1 MSRTN
6 NKTTMKIK
14 NLLVLA
20 GTLLASVV
28 AEAQVL
34 SQPRKVENLTIMDIN
49 GNPSQLPEFG
59 KKNLLIFYVDPD
71 SYLKGGA
78 NKKLS
83 DVLEENKRAQG
94 PAIRGFGVM
103 NFPDTG
109 LPKNMVRN
117 MARKRAAKNGAT
129 ILDDDQQLLK
139 KEWGLGDCNNKF
151 VIMIVTKEG
160 ELVYCAKDDLDDAG
174 IENFY
179 EFVNKYRN

>member
-1 MSRTN
+1 
-6 NKTTMKIK
+6 MKMKKIF
-14 NLLVLA
+14 L
-20 GTLLASVV
+20 LLAVMFV
-28 AEAQVL
+28 ASAVEAQEL
-34 SQPRKVENLTIMDIN
+34 SQPRKVENLTINDIN
-49 GNPSQLPEFG
+49 GNPTTLPQFG
-59 KKNLLIFYVDPD
+59 EKNLLIFYVDPD

-83 DVLEENKRAQG
+83 DALEENGRAAG

-139 KEWGLGDCNNKF
+139 KAWGLGDCNNKF

-174 IENFY
+174 VENFY
-179 EFVNKYRN
+179 KVVDKYRN

>member
-1 MSRTN
+1 MT
-6 NKTTMKIK
+6 KIF
-14 NLLVLA
+14 L
-20 GTLLASVV
+20 LLAVMFV
-28 AEAQVL
+28 ASAVEAQEL
-34 SQPRKVENLTIMDIN
+34 SQPRKVENLTINDIN
-49 GNPSQLPEFG
+49 GNPTTLPQFG
-59 KKNLLIFYVDPD
+59 EKNLLIFYVDPD

-83 DVLEENKRAQG
+83 DALEENGRAAG
-94 PAIRGFGVM
+94 SAIRGFGVM

-139 KEWGLGDCNNKF
+139 KAWGLGDCNNKF

-174 IENFY
+174 VENFY
-179 EFVNKYRN
+179 KVVDKYRN

>member
-1 MSRTN
+1 
-6 NKTTMKIK
+6 MKIK

-20 GTLLASVV
+20 VALFAVV
-28 AEAQVL
+28 AVKAQDL
-34 SQPRKVENLTIMDIN
+34 TLPRKVENVTIMDIN
-49 GNPSQLPEFG
+49 GTPSQLPQYGE
-59 KKNLLIFYVDPD
+59 KNLLIFYVDPD

-83 DVLEENKRAQG
+83 DELEENGRAAG
-94 PAIRGFGVM
+94 AAIRGFGVM

-139 KEWGLGDCNNKF
+139 KAWGLGDCNNKF
-151 VIMIVTKEG
+151 VIMIVSKEG
-160 ELVYCAKDDLDDAG
+160 ELVYCAKNDLDEAG
-174 IENFY
+174 VKNFY
-179 EFVNKYRN
+179 EVVDQYRN

>member
-1 MSRTN
+1 
-6 NKTTMKIK
+6 MKKIFL
-14 NLLVLA
+14 LLVA
-20 GTLLASVV
+20 IFVV
-28 AEAQVL
+28 SAVEAQVL
-34 SQPRKVENLTIMDIN
+34 ETPRKVENLTINDIN
-49 GNPSQLPEFG
+49 GNPTTLPEFG
-59 KKNLLIFYVDPD
+59 EKNLLIFYVDPD

-83 DVLEENKRAQG
+83 DELEENGRAAG
-94 PAIRGFGVM
+94 AAIRGFGVM

-151 VIMIVTKEG
+151 VLMVVSKEG
-160 ELVYCAKDDLDDAG
+160 ELVYCAKDDLDEAG
-174 IENFY
+174 VEAFY
-179 EFVNKYRN
+179 QFIDKYRN

>member
-1 MSRTN
+1 
-6 NKTTMKIK
+6 MKIRK
-14 NLLVLA
+14 IFL
-20 GTLLASVV
+20 LLAAMFV
-28 AEAQVL
+28 ASAVEAQEL
-34 SQPRKVENLTIMDIN
+34 SQPRKVENLTINDIN
-49 GNPSQLPEFG
+49 GNPTTLPQFG
-59 KKNLLIFYVDPD
+59 EKNLLIFYVDPD

-83 DVLEENKRAQG
+83 DELEENGRAAG
-94 PAIRGFGVM
+94 PAMRGFGVM

-151 VIMIVTKEG
+151 VIMIVSKEG
-160 ELVYCAKDDLDDAG
+160 ELVYCAKDDLDEAG
-174 IENFY
+174 IEAFY
-179 EFVNKYRN
+179 KFVDKYRN

>member
-1 MSRTN
+1 
-6 NKTTMKIK
+6 MKKIFL
-14 NLLVLA
+14 LLVA
-20 GTLLASVV
+20 IFVV
-28 AEAQVL
+28 SAVEAQVL
-34 SQPRKVENLTIMDIN
+34 ETPRKVENLTINDIN
-49 GNPSQLPEFG
+49 GNPTTLPEFG
-59 KKNLLIFYVDPD
+59 QKNLLIFYVDPD

-83 DVLEENKRAQG
+83 DELEENGRAAG
-94 PAIRGFGVM
+94 AAIRGFGVM

-151 VIMIVTKEG
+151 VLMVVSKEG
-160 ELVYCAKDDLDDAG
+160 ELVYCAKDDLDEAG
-174 IENFY
+174 VEAFY
-179 EFVNKYRN
+179 QFIDKYRN

>member
-1 MSRTN
+1 
-6 NKTTMKIK
+6 MKKIFL
-14 NLLVLA
+14 LLVA
-20 GTLLASVV
+20 IFVV
-28 AEAQVL
+28 SAVEAQVL
-34 SQPRKVENLTIMDIN
+34 ETPRKVENLTINDIN
-49 GNPSQLPEFG
+49 GNPTTLPEFG
-59 KKNLLIFYVDPD
+59 QKNLLIFYVDPD

-83 DVLEENKRAQG
+83 DELEENGRAAG
-94 PAIRGFGVM
+94 AAIRGFGVM

-151 VIMIVTKEG
+151 VLMVVSKEG
-160 ELVYCAKDDLDDAG
+160 ELVYCAKDDLDEAG
-174 IENFY
+174 IEAFY
-179 EFVNKYRN
+179 QFIDKYRN

>member
-1 MSRTN
+1 
-6 NKTTMKIK
+6 MKKIF
-14 NLLVLA
+14 L
-20 GTLLASVV
+20 LLAVMFV
-28 AEAQVL
+28 ASAVEAQEL
-34 SQPRKVENLTIMDIN
+34 SQPRKVENLTINDIN
-49 GNPSQLPEFG
+49 GNPTTLPQFG
-59 KKNLLIFYVDPD
+59 EKNLLIFYVDPD

-83 DVLEENKRAQG
+83 DALEENGRAAG
-94 PAIRGFGVM
+94 SAIRGFGVM

-139 KEWGLGDCNNKF
+139 KAWGLGDCNNKF

-174 IENFY
+174 VENFY
-179 EFVNKYRN
+179 NVVDKYRN

>member
-1 MSRTN
+1 
-6 NKTTMKIK
+6 MKKIFL
-14 NLLVLA
+14 LLVA
-20 GTLLASVV
+20 IFVV
-28 AEAQVL
+28 SAVEAQVL
-34 SQPRKVENLTIMDIN
+34 ETPRKVENLTINDIN
-49 GNPSQLPEFG
+49 GNPTTLPEFG
-59 KKNLLIFYVDPD
+59 EKNLLIFYVDPD

-83 DVLEENKRAQG
+83 DELEENGRAAG
-94 PAIRGFGVM
+94 AAIRGFGVM

-151 VIMIVTKEG
+151 VLMVVSKEG
-160 ELVYCAKDDLDDAG
+160 ELVYCAKDDLDEAG
-174 IENFY
+174 IEAFY
-179 EFVNKYRN
+179 QLIDKYRN

>member
-1 MSRTN
+1 
-6 NKTTMKIK
+6 MKKIF
-14 NLLVLA
+14 L
-20 GTLLASVV
+20 LLAVMFV
-28 AEAQVL
+28 ASAVEAQEL
-34 SQPRKVENLTIMDIN
+34 SQPRKVENLTINDIN
-49 GNPSQLPEFG
+49 GNPTTLPQFG
-59 KKNLLIFYVDPD
+59 EKNLLIFYVDPD

-83 DVLEENKRAQG
+83 DALEENGRAAG

-139 KEWGLGDCNNKF
+139 KAWGLGDCNNKF

-174 IENFY
+174 VENFY
-179 EFVNKYRN
+179 KVVDKYRN